1 MTSSL
6 RKYANLLKN
15 VRSWPRYLAH
25 KWGLTHPPR
34 FGLTLRPVPIR
45 ATVPRSSLLTF
56 KEIFLL
62 EEYEPPFRR
71 MAAAAPVVL
80 DVGGNIGFFALYAF
94 LRRPRAK
101 VFSFE
106 PVPAHF
112 ELLEEQRAAHPHFD
126 WTALPVAV
134 ADRAG
139 TVDFFY
145 DETHS
150 ADGIDP
156 SASLFSSSASG
167 TVAPPSGRLRVE
179 TVGLADWLA
188 SAGISRVDLL
198 KLDCEGA
205 EYPILYGLP
214 DAVFTR
220 IRHIIAEVHP
230 GRNATENSGSLADF
244 LRKKGYRVVMHSGE
258 ILHAEHVENV
268 ASGNS
273 LVAP

>member
-1 MTSSL
+1 MISPL

-15 VRSWPRYLAH
+15 VRSWPLYLAC
-25 KWGLTHPPR
+25 KFKLSAAPR
-34 FGLTLRPVPIR
+34 FRLTLRPVPIR
-45 ATVPRSSLLTF
+45 VTMPRSSVLTF

-71 MAAAAPVVL
+71 MAADAPLVL
-80 DVGGNIGFFALYAF
+80 DVGGNIGYFALYTF
-94 LRRPRAK
+94 LRRPRAR

-112 ELLEEQRAAHPHFD
+112 NLLEEHRAAHPRFD
-126 WTALPVAV
+126 WTALPLAV

-145 DETHS
+145 DEAHS

-156 SASLFSSSASG
+156 SASLFSTAESG
-167 TVAPPSGRLRVE
+167 VIATAPGRLRVE
-179 TVGLADWLA
+179 TIGLAGWLA
-188 SAGISRVDLL
+188 ERGIARVDLL

-214 DAVFTR
+214 DALFPR
-220 IRHIIAEVHP
+220 IHQIVAEVHP
-230 GRNATENSGSLADF
+230 GREATENLAALAHF
-244 LRKKGYRVVMHSGE
+244 LKKKGYRVEVHPGE
-258 ILHAEHVENV
+258 ILHAERVEAADAANSP
-268 ASGNS
+268 AS
-273 LVAP
+273 A